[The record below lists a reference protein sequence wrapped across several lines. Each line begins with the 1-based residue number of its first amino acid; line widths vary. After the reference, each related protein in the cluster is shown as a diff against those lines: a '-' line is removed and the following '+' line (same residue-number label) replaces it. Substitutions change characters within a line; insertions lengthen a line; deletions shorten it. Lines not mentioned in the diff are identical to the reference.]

1 MKKTTRPAKRQT
13 GPQAKPQL
21 TDLVQQLFFAEE
33 TPPEEV
39 DENPVVAYVLNQI
52 RSAPVPADPLN

>member
-1 MKKTTRPAKRQT
+1 MKKTTRRTKHRARQQVEL
-13 GPQAKPQL
+13 PL
-21 TDLVQQLFFAEE
+21 TVLVQQLFFAEE
-33 TPPEEV
+33 VPAEQI